1 MEFDP
6 HTLHAILKR
15 IEQQMRCPQCA
26 QRMQIPLTAVRMT
39 GDDFVLLQLK
49 CPSCSAYIVL
59 HASLKGV
66 KELPGEDCPGV
77 NVSSSLCEHEIE
89 ISVMRDTLQGV
100 GGSFQKLFE
109 KEKAKKEQKKA

>member
-26 QRMQIPLTAVRMT
+26 QRMPVSLAAVRMT
-39 GDDFVLLQLK
+39 GEDFVLLQLK

-66 KELPGEDCPGV
+66 KELPREEHAGV
-77 NVSSSLCEHEIE
+77 NVSSSLCDHEIE
-89 ISVMRDTLQGV
+89 VSIIRDELQGAA
-100 GGSFQKLFE
+100 GSFQKLFLD
-109 KEKAKKEQKKA
+109 KKKEQKKMS